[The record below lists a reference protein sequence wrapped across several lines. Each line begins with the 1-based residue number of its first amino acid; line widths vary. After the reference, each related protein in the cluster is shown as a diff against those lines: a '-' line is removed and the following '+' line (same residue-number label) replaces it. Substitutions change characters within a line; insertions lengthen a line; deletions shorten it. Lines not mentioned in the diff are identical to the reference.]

1 MRLMSEG
8 LRAVTW
14 LSSEVCVLKDHGIP
28 ISRFSFDLPGVS
40 RPIIFLSSLPAVIQ
54 AAR

>member
-8 LRAVTW
+8 LTAVTW

-28 ISRFSFDLPGVS
+28 IFSFSFEPSQHIEANHL
-40 RPIIFLSSLPAVIQ
+40 FE
-54 AAR
+54 

>member
-8 LRAVTW
+8 LRAATW

-28 ISRFSFDLPGVS
+28 IF
-40 RPIIFLSSLPAVIQ
+40 SSLFDPSRHIRGQ
-54 AAR
+54 SSF